1 MEAEEYQHV
10 KEPQKSDKLTLD
22 NATEEQSKK
31 VHPEEDVEEN
41 NENNETEG
49 DENLNDLNKET
60 EEELENKEDLQEI
73 SAEKLGKKSDKPCK
87 NEERNDEDAN
97 VEEHMEVEGEIVETM
112 TVTRS
117 TDTTAHCK

>member
-1 MEAEEYQHV
+1 MEADEYQHV

-31 VHPEEDVEEN
+31 VHPEEDVEN
-41 NENNETEG
+41 NENDETEA
-49 DENLNDLNKET
+49 DENVNELNKET
-60 EEELENKEDLQEI
+60 EEELENKDDLQEI

-87 NEERNDEDAN
+87 NEERNEDAN

-112 TVTRS
+112 MVSRS

>member
-31 VHPEEDVEEN
+31 IHPDEEMEN
-41 NENNETEG
+41 NDN
-49 DENLNDLNKET
+49 DEPEADDNLNELNKET
-60 EEELENKEDLQEI
+60 EEEELQNKDDIEEM

-87 NEERNDEDAN
+87 NEESKDDTNI
-97 VEEHMEVEGEIVETM
+97 EEHMEVEGEIVETM
-112 TVTRS
+112 TVQRS
-117 TDTTAHCK
+117 NDTTAHCK